1 MGDTDTMSKHNNE
14 ELLVKTVITNF
25 ALEGI
30 FFTDDE
36 KQVLKEC
43 ARGTRNIQDE
53 IRQIIA
59 KAV

>member
-1 MGDTDTMSKHNNE
+1 MSKHNNE
-14 ELLVKTVITNF
+14 EILVKTVITNF

-36 KQVLKEC
+36 KKVLKEC

-59 KAV
+59 TAS